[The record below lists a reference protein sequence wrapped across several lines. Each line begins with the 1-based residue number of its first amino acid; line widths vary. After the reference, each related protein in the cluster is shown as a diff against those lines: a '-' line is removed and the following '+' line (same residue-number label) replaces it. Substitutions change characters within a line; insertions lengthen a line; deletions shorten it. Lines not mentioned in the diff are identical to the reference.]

1 MTTPQQARTG
11 EIAVWVGTAQ
21 ELLQQAYA
29 AAYGAGM
36 LDVFDVDT
44 RIAIAKAS
52 IMAGTAARQVK
63 TALQAQEVQSE

>member
-1 MTTPQQARTG
+1 MTREQQARIG

-36 LDVFDVDT
+36 LDAMTVGT
-44 RIAIAKAS
+44 RTAIARAA
-52 IMAGTAARQVK
+52 IDTATAARELTPLV
-63 TALQAQEVQSE
+63 QEVAA